1 MLIQIGLVVLETYP
15 CLESHGINAFMV
27 GISFTGV
34 GAIVAGVYFV
44 ADFATSGVNLLV
56 NGEAKGLGDLTDE
69 YFGTVKLYDGIY

>member
-1 MLIQIGLVVLETYP
+1 
-15 CLESHGINAFMV
+15 MV